1 MAITTVVVTASS
13 HAPTRSYRARSAWP
27 AAISIP
33 TRTAPSSAMRRT
45 NRPRAMPARPAGA
58 EIGGRAPGTVRL
70 TSTSLPPC
78 RSNHAAAA
86 STPSASPVRRT
97 SRRRARRRSRSRAIR
112 PPATCQRMSSV
123 AMPAI
128 PSSKTAASDSVPSAA
143 GDPANGVTS
152 REGRGGQTPA
162 STIRAKTPT
171 GARRR
176 SGSGSGRTSSDP
188 PGHRDRAS
196 AATFE
201 PPPHRRRLAATRID
215 GTVRVRCGGEA
226 RPSAGTVLVGDPG
239 GAPPGVTVSFGI
251 RRASGERPAP
261 RPARARR
268 RTTSS
273 PSHLG
278 TYEFARSALCA
289 CAPVP
294 RVLPPVCEG
303 DLRILLAEDDARM
316 TPNRGACARGG
327 RSGRRR
333 VRPADSVLRRRGRR
347 RDAYG

>member
-45 NRPRAMPARPAGA
+45 NRRGAMPARPAGA

-188 PGHRDRAS
+188 SGRRDRAS
-196 AATFE
+196 AA
-201 PPPHRRRLAATRID
+201 HLRAA
-215 GTVRVRCGGEA
+215 A
-226 RPSAGTVLVGDPG
+226 AP
-239 GAPPGVTVSFGI
+239 APPC
-251 RRASGERPAP
+251 RDAHRQHRAGP
-261 RPARARR
+261 
-268 RTTSS
+268 
-273 PSHLG
+273 
-278 TYEFARSALCA
+278 
-289 CAPVP
+289 
-294 RVLPPVCEG
+294 
-303 DLRILLAEDDARM
+303 
-316 TPNRGACARGG
+316 
-327 RSGRRR
+327 
-333 VRPADSVLRRRGRR
+333 LRRRGPPTCGNGPRR
-347 RDAYG
+347 RPRGGTAGRDRELRHSSGLGRASGTAPRPCPS